1 MVTKR
6 MKMIKNECLK
16 TKDNEGIKDYL
27 EDDEEDENA
36 DKIDS
41 DDTKESSQLY
51 GRISE
56 IVLHQHE
63 SEISLNFDL
72 YFRFEYKGDF

>member
-36 DKIDS
+36 EKIYC
-41 DDTKESSQLY
+41 DDTKESSLLNYNQLY
-51 GRISE
+51 GPTSE
-56 IVLHQHE
+56 M
-63 SEISLNFDL
+63 
-72 YFRFEYKGDF
+72 K